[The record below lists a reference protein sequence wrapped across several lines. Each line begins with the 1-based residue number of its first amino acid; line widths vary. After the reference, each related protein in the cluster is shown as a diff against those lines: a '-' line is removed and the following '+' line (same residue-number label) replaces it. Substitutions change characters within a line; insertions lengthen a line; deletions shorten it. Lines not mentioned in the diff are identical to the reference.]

1 MFLKI
6 SQNLQENICRRASFL
21 IDLQAKAW
29 DSSFSVNFMRF
40 PRTPGLQNTSG
51 RVLLE
56 SGSFCN
62 YTDNNEPIANK
73 LFDIKSFI
81 RMLELV

>member
-6 SQNLQENICRRASFL
+6 SQNLQENICHKASFL
-21 IDLQAKAW
+21 TDLQAKAG

-40 PRTPGLQNTSG
+40 SRTPGLQNTSG
-51 RVLLE
+51 RLLLE

-73 LFDIKSFI
+73 LLEIKSFM